1 MAAGLDY
8 PLLGSVNYSFPSSS
22 ACPSS
27 APVKSQ
33 HSVGQLQ
40 GEIRVGGPFLLA
52 LPLLGQ
58 GEATRDALK
67 TVESWRKPHCGSH
80 LGGTVLMP
88 AAGDN
93 TSILKAG

>member
-8 PLLGSVNYSFPSSS
+8 PLLGSFPSSS

-27 APVKSQ
+27 APVK

-40 GEIRVGGPFLLA
+40 GEIRVGGPI
-52 LPLLGQ
+52 PSGTTPPWPRDGQ
-58 GEATRDALK
+58 ATRDALK